1 MAVDP
6 KSPSREDKTGQDI
19 YSNQMEVENMA
30 GGDPMAA
37 FLSQALDGLKA
48 AMPAGQTGQPVA
60 GEDPDMAL
68 ALQIQAQM
76 DMDIEFGTL
85 FPFLFFLN
93 SK

>member
-1 MAVDP
+1 
-6 KSPSREDKTGQDI
+6 
-19 YSNQMEVENMA
+19 MA

-76 DMDIEFGTL
+76 DMDIEFGAL
-85 FPFLFFLN
+85 PLFFFYEI
-93 SK
+93 